1 MNRLLIALTSA
12 AVLGGV
18 LFASGSA
25 RADDDNK
32 CTIATKADTVVG
44 KACASGGRKEA
55 KKLMKEI
62 VKKAKEKG
70 TKFQCDGC
78 HKNMDSTLELT
89 KDAKADFKKL
99 LAAAGV

>member
-1 MNRLLIALTSA
+1 MNRLFSAWPLAAMLAGALLVSTSA
-12 AVLGGV
+12 LA
-18 LFASGSA
+18 
-25 RADDDNK
+25 DDNK
-32 CTIATKADTVVG
+32 CTIATKPESVVG

-78 HKNMDSTLELT
+78 HKNMDSSMELT

>member
-18 LFASGSA
+18 LFVSGSA
-25 RADDDNK
+25 LADDNK
-32 CTIATKADTVVG
+32 CTIATKAESVVG

-78 HKNMDSTLELT
+78 HKNMDGTMELT

-99 LAAAGV
+99 LTAAGV

>member
-1 MNRLLIALTSA
+1 MNRSLTTFVCAAALGALLPSKSA
-12 AVLGGV
+12 
-18 LFASGSA
+18 F
-25 RADDDNK
+25 ADDK
-32 CTIATKADTVVG
+32 CTIATKPESVVG
-44 KACASGGRKEA
+44 KACAEGGRKAA

-78 HKNMDSTLELT
+78 HKNMDGTMELN
-89 KDAKADFKKL
+89 KEAKADFKKL